1 MIGRASESCFLI
13 SGGSAPF
20 GSCPAARLTAERTSL
35 VAASMSRSR
44 PKVRLMRVSASS
56 LEEEISSMPTI
67 PES

>member
-1 MIGRASESCFLI
+1 MIGRASESCFLT
-13 SGGSAPF
+13 SGGSTPV
-20 GSCPAARLTAERTSL
+20 GRRPVARLTAARTSL

-44 PKVRLMRVSASS
+44 SKVRLMRVSASS